1 MTTIIEQA
9 VQARLMAPARRMDA
23 VPVTLRYESAD
34 PFAVRIAF
42 PPPATLEGIEVSWAF
57 SRELLAAGVE
67 RPAGVGDVRIRPYG
81 HDRTVLEFHAP
92 EGIAMVQVRTG
103 ELRRFLRRAQSA
115 VPVGLE
121 HLHLDI
127 DHNLDELLRDAA

>member
-9 VQARLMAPARRMDA
+9 VQARLIAPAPRTDS
-23 VPVTLRYESAD
+23 VPVTLRYDSGD

-42 PPPATLEGIEVSWAF
+42 PPPATLEGTEVSWVF

-81 HDRTVLEFHAP
+81 LDRTALEFHAP
-92 EGIAMVQVRTG
+92 QGVAMVHVRTDD
-103 ELRRFLRRAQSA
+103 LRRFLRRAQSA

-121 HLHLDI
+121 HLHLNI